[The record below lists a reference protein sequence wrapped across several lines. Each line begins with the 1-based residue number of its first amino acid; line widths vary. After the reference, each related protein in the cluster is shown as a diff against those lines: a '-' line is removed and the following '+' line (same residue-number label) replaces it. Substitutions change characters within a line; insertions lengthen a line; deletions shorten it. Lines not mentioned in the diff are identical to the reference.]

1 MANKKVLIAY
11 GTRYGSTEEV
21 SQEIA
26 KMLEN
31 KGMEVQLLDL
41 KKTKSKNWPSIEPF
55 DGILVGSSIKIMK
68 WMKEPQAFLKKYKEE
83 LQKKEKVLGI
93 FISSGTAAVPE
104 KREYARTEW
113 IEKVMNKMGV
123 EADIYDAFGGVF
135 DFSESSRMGGMEKR
149 MLKMAVKEMS
159 KDLGLELDKN
169 SRNDLRDWE
178 QIRSFTEKFAELIG
192 V

>member
-41 KKTKSKNWPSIEPF
+41 KKTKSKKWPSIEPF

-68 WMKEPQAFLKKYKEE
+68 WMKEPQAFLKKHKEE

-113 IEKVMNKMGV
+113 IEKVLNKMGV

-149 MLKMAVKEMS
+149 MLKMAAKDMS
-159 KDLGLELDKN
+159 KDLGIELDKN
-169 SRNDLRDWE
+169 SKNDLRDWE

>member
-41 KKTKSKNWPSIEPF
+41 KKTKSKNWPSIESF

-83 LQKKEKVLGI
+83 LQKKEKALGI

>member
-41 KKTKSKNWPSIEPF
+41 KKTKSKNWPSIESF

-135 DFSESSRMGGMEKR
+135 DFSESSRMGGIEKR
-149 MLKMAVKEMS
+149 MLRMAVKDMS
-159 KDLGLELDKN
+159 KDLGIELDKN
-169 SRNDLRDWE
+169 GRNDLRDWE